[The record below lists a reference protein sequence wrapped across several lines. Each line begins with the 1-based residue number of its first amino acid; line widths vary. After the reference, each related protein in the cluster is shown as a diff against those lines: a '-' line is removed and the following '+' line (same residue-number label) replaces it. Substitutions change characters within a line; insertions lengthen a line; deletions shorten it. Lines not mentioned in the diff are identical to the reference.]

1 MVAEWLIPVP
11 VRRVL
16 AAIQCEKNLFRARH
30 RHRARPPHRSQ
41 ALLSE
46 ARWYFDQMTVRGLAG
61 EPCRLGGTVA
71 AQRNDIRCE
80 LKWAKGPYP
89 FLIRGRNGDRYW

>member
-16 AAIQCEKNLFRARH
+16 AAIQCEKNLFRQGIATERGPRIAPRRYRQKPRCH
-30 RHRARPPHRSQ
+30 
-41 ALLSE
+41 
-46 ARWYFDQMTVRGLAG
+46 FDQMTVRGLAG

-89 FLIRGRNGDRYW
+89 FLIRGRNGDRYR